1 MSKPNNDIASVGS
14 LAGAFSSAF
23 RHLMMNTDDMLPAQ
37 SLIMMK
43 KAIEP

>member
-23 RHLMMNTDDMLPAQ
+23 RHLMMNTDDMLPATV
-37 SLIMMK
+37 IDYDE